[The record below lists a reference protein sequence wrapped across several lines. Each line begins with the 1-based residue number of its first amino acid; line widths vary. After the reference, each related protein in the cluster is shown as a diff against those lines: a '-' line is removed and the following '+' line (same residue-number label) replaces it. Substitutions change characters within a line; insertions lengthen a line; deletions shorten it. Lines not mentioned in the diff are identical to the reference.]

1 MAKAKTL
8 LERLT
13 ENVTMHV
20 EWQPSRMFVNHAG
33 AVCVG
38 NRRKEFDVGTVLID
52 KARDRAVIRGMPNE
66 DYHRERKHLSSSALK
81 VFEDNAYKYHRI
93 YVKGDVPEQ
102 DETNEKLIG
111 SVAHSILLDGDEG
124 LLDRYELF
132 PTEVQGVEINRRL
145 KDHRQ
150 YLADFEADCLKRG
163 KTPMTEEQYL
173 TAEGL
178 AGAARKCEE
187 AVTILE
193 RDDLVREVS
202 CFAYDQ
208 GTGLRIKARLDLVV
222 WHREMFTI
230 VDFKTS
236 NAANP
241 QKFVRKDV
249 QNWRYD
255 LSGALY
261 RKVFHS
267 LTGVT
272 PAFIWIVL
280 VKDDEGDYQCYAC
293 TLSDNSW
300 MQAEIDCNR
309 ALEQCCRAGLSA
321 EFVSPYAKGI
331 HVVDLPNFRLRGDR
345 E

>member
-1 MAKAKTL
+1 MAKLKSL

-13 ENVTMHV
+13 ENVTMHS
-20 EWQPSRMFVNHAG
+20 EWNPSRMFVNAAG
-33 AVCVG
+33 SVCVG
-38 NRRKEFDVGTVLID
+38 NRLKEMQAGTPLID
-52 KARDRAVIRGMPNE
+52 KSRDRCVIRGMPNE

-81 VFEDNAYKYHRI
+81 VFEDNPYKYHRI
-93 YVKGDVPEQ
+93 YVRGDVPEPN
-102 DETNEKLIG
+102 ETNDKLIG
-111 SVAHSILLDGDEG
+111 SITHSILLDGDEG
-124 LLDRYELF
+124 VLGRYELY
-132 PTEVQGVEINRRL
+132 PTEVQGIEINRRL
-145 KDHRQ
+145 KDHRE

-163 KTPMTEEQYL
+163 VTPMTEEQYL

-178 AGAARKCEE
+178 AAAARKCDE
-187 AVTILE
+187 AAAILD

-208 GTGLRIKARLDLVV
+208 GTGLRIKARFDLLA
-222 WHREMFTI
+222 WHRERFTL

-236 NAANP
+236 CCANP
-241 QKFVRKDV
+241 QKFIRKDV
-249 QNWRYD
+249 QDYRYD

-261 RKVFHS
+261 CKVFHS
-267 LTGVT
+267 LTGVM
-272 PAFIWIVL
+272 PAFIWVVL

-300 MQAEIDCNR
+300 MQAGIDCDR

-331 HVVDLPNFRLRGDR
+331 HVVDLPHFRLRGER